1 MLDQTSA
8 PLLEALQARS
18 HKTDAPFYAPG
29 HKRGGGIDPEL
40 AQWWG
45 LPVFAADLP
54 ELPELDNL
62 FAPDGAIAQAQEL
75 AAAAFKADRTWFLA
89 NGSTAGVIAAI
100 LATCGHGEK
109 IILPRNIHKSAVSG
123 LILSGA
129 VPIFLTPE
137 TLPDWDIPL
146 CITPE
151 AVAAAIQTHPDAK
164 AVFVVSPN
172 YHGICGHIAGIAQIA
187 HQHGIPL
194 IVDEAHGPHFGFHPH
209 LPPSAIEAG
218 ADMAV
223 HSTHKV
229 LGAMTQASMLHL
241 RQGMIEPQRVN
252 QALELVQSTSPNYL
266 LLASLDAAR
275 RQMAVGGYELMAKTL
290 ALAATARSSLTQIPT
305 LEPPAQWTASFA
317 GFDPSR
323 LTVKVTDLGLTGYEA
338 DELLQKMGVTAELPS
353 WGHLTFIISLGNT
366 EADIEQLIKSF
377 AQLASV
383 SPRPE
388 VSPVN
393 SWAKAQ
399 LQTWS
404 PRLPVSES
412 PRLPVSPRSA
422 FFAAREVVP
431 AERALGRIS
440 TEIVCPYP
448 PGIPVLMP
456 GEIISPGAIDFLQ
469 QVRSFGG
476 VITGCDPDLQNFS
489 VVR

>member
-8 PLLEALQARS
+8 PLLEAIQARS
-18 HKTDAPFYAPG
+18 VQADAPFYAPG

-45 LPVFAADLP
+45 LPIFSADLP

-62 FAPDGAIAQAQEL
+62 FAPTGAIAQAQEL

-129 VPIFLTPE
+129 VPVFLTPE

-151 AVAAAIQTHPDAK
+151 AVAAALQTHPDAK

-172 YHGICGHIAGIAQIA
+172 YHGICGDIASIAQIA

-194 IVDEAHGPHFGFHPH
+194 LVDEAHGPHFGFHPD
-209 LPPSAIEAG
+209 LPPRAIEAG

-252 QALELVQSTSPNYL
+252 QALELVQSTSPSYL

-275 RQMAVGGYELMAKTL
+275 RQMALGGYELMSKTL
-290 ALAATARSSLTQIPT
+290 ALAAVARSSLASSRTQIPT
-305 LEPPAQWTASFA
+305 LEPPEQWTPSFA
-317 GFDPSR
+317 AFDPTR
-323 LTVKVTDLGLTGYEA
+323 LTVKVTDFGLTGYEA

-366 EADIEQLIKSF
+366 PADIQQLVHSF
-377 AQLASV
+377 SQLASV
-383 SPRPE
+383 SVSPSPRPP
-388 VSPVN
+388 VPPSP
-393 SWAKAQ
+393 
-399 LQTWS
+399 
-404 PRLPVSES
+404 PP
-412 PRLPVSPRSA
+412 PVSPSPPPLSPREA

-431 AERALGRIS
+431 AERAVGRIS

-448 PGIPVLMP
+448 PGIPILMP
-456 GEIISPGAIDFLQ
+456 GEIISQGAIDFLQ
-469 QVRSFGG
+469 QVQSFGG
-476 VITGCDPDLQNFS
+476 IITGCDPDLQNFS